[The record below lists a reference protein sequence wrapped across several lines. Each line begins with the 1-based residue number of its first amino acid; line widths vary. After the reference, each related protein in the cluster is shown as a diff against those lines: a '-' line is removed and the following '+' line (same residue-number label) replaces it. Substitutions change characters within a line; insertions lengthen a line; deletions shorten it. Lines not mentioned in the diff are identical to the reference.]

1 LTITGKKNGEVTL
14 SGRIVVAR
22 YGKSRTVTTTTTDAQ
37 GKKVTTV
44 AAYDKQ

>member
-14 SGRIVVAR
+14 SGRIVVSR

-44 AAYDKQ
+44 AVYDKQ